1 MQHGM
6 HLMQVM
12 GSGRSFGAA
21 LAAIVGF
28 EKAAALSN
36 VAASAA
42 ATEIPDFF
50 TIDIEFLLKFV

>member
-1 MQHGM
+1 M